1 MKKIILIIALILS
14 AKNYAQVAISPSYR
28 GADDE
33 FKKGEIEAFKKTTT
47 VFVLSNI
54 YDKAEYVKIL
64 KEAWTVTPFLVVD
77 FNDFNVVDYAN
88 GNFSIAKLYG
98 DIIVSSKGTVYTHNN
113 LILRNINPE
122 KFEKNFIK
130 LKKGDKHYSSKLE
143 SIFIENST
151 DLARVPL
158 CSTNSFLIEMMK
170 SRGSDEKASSLYEKM
185 YTEQCFTNANLGMLK
200 NYFQQISLSLTKE
213 EHYGLYDDF
222 SRPEIKDLKDKV
234 LYIPEVYKMEYN
246 PWKMTEKLR
255 EEKEVK
261 ELLEDY
267 KYKYEFISDTDLE
280 QKILSN
286 EEIFYL
292 RYVSMNGNKYLQVV
306 NGITGDPVYY
316 SYGALTYNI
325 KDNDFDEINNE
336 INKAIKKTEKGK

>member
-1 MKKIILIIALILS
+1 MFYKCKPWD
-14 AKNYAQVAISPSYR
+14 V
-28 GADDE
+28 E
-33 FKKGEIEAFKKTTT
+33 
-47 VFVLSNI
+47 
-54 YDKAEYVKIL
+54 
-64 KEAWTVTPFLVVD
+64 
-77 FNDFNVVDYAN
+77 
-88 GNFSIAKLYG
+88 KL
-98 DIIVSSKGTVYTHNN
+98 
-113 LILRNINPE
+113 
-122 KFEKNFIK
+122 F
-130 LKKGDKHYSSKLE
+130 
-143 SIFIENST
+143 
-151 DLARVPL
+151 
-158 CSTNSFLIEMMK
+158 STN
-170 SRGSDEKASSLYEKM
+170 Y
-185 YTEQCFTNANLGMLK
+185 
-200 NYFQQISLSLTKE
+200 LSLTKE

-246 PWKMTEKLR
+246 PWRMTDKLR

-280 QKILSN
+280 QKILNN

-306 NGITGDPVYY
+306 NGKTGDPVYY

-325 KDNDFDEINNE
+325 KDNDFDEINDE